1 MSVTRGSVERRVV
14 NAGRR
19 RRRARTGRRG
29 RLPSRLARAGAALVV
44 VALVAVVVHVLPRE
58 PEPRSF
64 EHRPITPEAFA
75 DLVDSVGIT
84 RDGAALTG
92 DLDGAGNSLSAWTL
106 AEAGWHPGGEV
117 TVLGVPIDL
126 PSYGD
131 GRPDHLV
138 CRGQLV
144 ALEEER
150 VRSVAFLVT
159 ATRSDDLDAPV
170 LGTGRVV
177 YADGTEEEF
186 TLSVPD
192 WATGPAADAVLSLPY
207 TNSTSLF
214 GRGAVGGAR
223 LYARTVPVD
232 PLREVSHVVLPRGP
246 VGGDIQ
252 VFAVEGTPVGDD
264 WVGTWSRATSALLEV
279 GPWEDQTLRLVVRT
293 STGGTGARIRLDNT
307 FADRAVTIGAAS
319 LALRGT
325 GAGTEGAA
333 VPLTFDGDSRAV
345 IPAGGQLF
353 SDPVAIGLPA
363 DTELLVSMYLPGH
376 VRSAPVH
383 YAAVDTGFT
392 SAPGTGDRTLDTSGA
407 PFTGFVTQWPFLTGV
422 EVLGAPGA
430 VVTVGDSI
438 TDGVGATRDAHAR
451 WPDVLSERLAAQD
464 GIPHLGVLNTGVAG
478 NQVVSDVYPGEGLA
492 ATAAGVSLRHR
503 FPRDVLAQNG
513 VDTVVVFAGINDLR
527 WGVPARR
534 VITGL
539 EEIAVLGR
547 ERGLRVFVATLAP
560 CGGERLCT
568 SRVDRARQEVN
579 AHLRAQATAPDS
591 VYDGVWDF
599 DLVLRDPADPTRL
612 LPAYDSG
619 DHLHPG
625 DAGLRAIAESVDLYA
640 LVGG

>member
-1 MSVTRGSVERRVV
+1 M

-19 RRRARTGRRG
+19 RRSAQTGHRG
-29 RLPSRLARAGAALVV
+29 RLLPHLVGVGAALVALVV
-44 VALVAVVVHVLPRE
+44 VAVAAHVLPRE
-58 PEPRSF
+58 AEPRSPD
-64 EHRPITPEAFA
+64 HRTVAPEPFA
-75 DLVDSVGIT
+75 DLVDRVGIT
-84 RDGAALTG
+84 RDDAAVAG
-92 DLDGAGNSLSAWTL
+92 DLDGAGHSLSARTL
-106 AEAGWHPGGEV
+106 AEAGWHSGGAV

-126 PSYGD
+126 PSYGG

-138 CRGQLV
+138 CRGQFV

-159 ATRSDDLDAPV
+159 ATRDDGLGAPV

-192 WATGPAADAVLSLPY
+192 WSAGPAADAVLSLPY
-207 TNSTSLF
+207 TNSRSGP
-214 GRGAVGGAR
+214 GRAGGAR

-232 PLREVSHVVLPRGP
+232 PLREVSHVVLPREP

-252 VFAVEGTPVGDD
+252 VFAAEGTPVGGD

-279 GPWEDQTLRLVVRT
+279 GPWEDQTLRLAVRT
-293 STGGTGARIRLDNT
+293 STGGDGARIRLANT
-307 FADRAVTIGAAS
+307 FASRPVTIGAAS
-319 LALRGT
+319 LAPRGT
-325 GAGTEGAA
+325 GAGTEGTA
-333 VPLTFDGDSRAV
+333 VPLTFDGAPGAV

-353 SDPVAIGLPA
+353 SDPVAIALPA
-363 DTELLVSMYLPGH
+363 NTELWVSIHLPER
-376 VRSAPVH
+376 VTSAPVH
-383 YAAVDTGFT
+383 HAAVDTGFT
-392 SAPGTGDRTLDTSGA
+392 SAPGSGDHTLDTTGT
-407 PFTGFVTQWPFLTGV
+407 PFTGFVTRWPFLTGV

-430 VVTVGDSI
+430 IVTVGDSI

-451 WPDVLSERLAAQD
+451 WPDVLSERLAARE
-464 GIPHLGVLNTGVAG
+464 GVPHLGVLNTGVSG
-478 NQVVSDVYPGEGLA
+478 NQVVGDAYPGEGLA
-492 ATAAGVSLRHR
+492 DTAAGVSLRHR
-503 FPRDVLAQNG
+503 FRRDVLAQTG
-513 VDTVVVFAGINDLR
+513 VGTVVVFAGINDLR
-527 WGVPARR
+527 WGTPARR
-534 VITGL
+534 VVAGL
-539 EEIAVLGR
+539 DEVAALAR

-568 SRVDRARQEVN
+568 PRVERARQEVN
-579 AHLRAQATAPDS
+579 AHLRARAGAPDS
-591 VYDGVWDF
+591 VYEGVWDF
-599 DLVLRDPADPTRL
+599 DLVLRDPDDPTRL